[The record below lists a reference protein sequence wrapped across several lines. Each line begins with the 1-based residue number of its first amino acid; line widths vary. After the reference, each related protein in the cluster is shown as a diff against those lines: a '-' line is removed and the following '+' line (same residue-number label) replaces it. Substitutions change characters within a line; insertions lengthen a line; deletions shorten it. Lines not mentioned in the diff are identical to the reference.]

1 MRYLP
6 KIRDC
11 GQQNVGFGAWERGSP
26 PLSQG
31 FLATRNP
38 MLLSVL
44 PGELMERY
52 EERTKSVLKRH
63 EPPRS
68 TRCEPDTGP
77 SGFVDGLT
85 E

>member
-6 KIRDC
+6 EIRDC
-11 GQQNVGFGAWERGSP
+11 GQQNAGFGAWDSRSP
-26 PLSQG
+26 PFNQG
-31 FLATRNP
+31 FRTTRNP

-63 EPPRS
+63 EPGN
-68 TRCEPDTGP
+68 TLNNI
-77 SGFVDGLT
+77 GFRVARNP
-85 E
+85 

>member
-1 MRYLP
+1 
-6 KIRDC
+6 
-11 GQQNVGFGAWERGSP
+11 
-26 PLSQG
+26 
-31 FLATRNP
+31 

-52 EERTKSVLKRH
+52 EERTKSVLERH

-68 TRCEPDTGP
+68 TRYEPVTGP

>member
-1 MRYLP
+1 
-6 KIRDC
+6 
-11 GQQNVGFGAWERGSP
+11 
-26 PLSQG
+26 
-31 FLATRNP
+31 

-68 TRCEPDTGP
+68 TRYEPDTGP